1 MNEDPPSLAAV
12 PRAAAVAG
20 VVFAL
25 LFGAAVL
32 TVRMSIPG
40 SIAERGG
47 WLADPAG
54 TLRLAT
60 HLLAWGGI
68 AFLWF
73 IGVVRTPIGARED
86 RFLASVYFGSGVLFL
101 GMCFVAAAGTQALLA
116 AHAQYGERFFDSG
129 TFSFGS
135 RLTYELSNTYA
146 LRMAGVFMFSLA
158 TLCLRTGAMPR
169 LFVWVTWG
177 LAALLVLGLT
187 QTLWAALLFGIAP
200 GTANASGSTTSEL
213 RVLALKATARPASG
227 ASLKARATNQ
237 PISGARIANAT

>member
-25 LFGAAVL
+25 LFGAALL

-73 IGVVRTPIGARED
+73 IGVVRTHIGARED

-158 TLCLRTGAMPR
+158 TLCHRTGAMPR